1 MALKLLVLYP
11 HPTDAK
17 AFEASYL
24 SNHVPTMTAGTEHFK
39 VDTYR
44 MIETPAPLTADGKP
58 AYHRVALIDFRDM
71 AHVKAFLQ
79 TQQAQIALGSAV
91 KISTGGMPV
100 LGLCQPDA

>member
-24 SNHVPTMTAGTEHFK
+24 SKHVPTMTAGTEHFT

-44 MIETPAPLTADGKP
+44 MIETPPPLTADGKP
-58 AYHRVALIDFRDM
+58 AYHRVAIIDFRDM
-71 AHVKAFLQ
+71 RHVKEFLQ
-79 TQQAQIALGSAV
+79 SEQAKIALGSAV